1 LFLVVT
7 WPLVGRHIELSQLT
21 AAISARRGAV
31 IVGQPG
37 VGKTTLTLAA
47 LEWAGERGMSSARTT
62 ATHASRGLPFGAF
75 ASMLPPEPM
84 GLDFSRAD
92 LGVLLGRYV
101 RALVD
106 GAGGRPLVVFV
117 DDAHLLDV
125 GSATLVHQLA
135 QTRAATVLATVCAG
149 ESAPDPVVSLWK
161 DGAADRIRIDVLPD
175 AAIEELLVA
184 VLGGPVDTA
193 CVRQLVDRSRGNPLF
208 LRELVSGARE
218 TGALVE
224 GGGLWRL
231 AGTLQPTDRLVELV
245 ALRLGE
251 LTAAERYLLELLA
264 VGEPLGQAD
273 LDQLADSV
281 ALDSLERKGLV
292 ATRMDGRRMQVW
304 LAHPVYGDV
313 VRVGIGVRRERSLAR
328 CRAEVIEA
336 VGGRRREDTLQLA
349 WWRLVEG
356 GGSAELMMAGAVAAR
371 ARHDHALTERMAR
384 AAIDAGGGFEARF
397 LAAEATHLQGRTAD
411 AEREAAALAARATND
426 HERGRVALLRFV
438 NTHFLQLHAADVELV
453 DDALDVITDP
463 FWRDQL
469 LASRFFVRSFGS
481 GPKATMQ
488 YASTL
493 VQGAGSGRVTAAHT
507 SVCYCLVRSGR
518 LDEALELLRRAELPA
533 IPTNDEG
540 WDRWTLFGARVEA
553 LVYGGRLG
561 EAEELLTR
569 AHGQVI
575 EQPLA
580 EATGFVTGWMA
591 ILHLEQGQPVSA
603 FRRASESYTLFRQLG
618 RTAPA
623 RWFYIAAAHALA
635 LSGQANEAA
644 ATLAAL
650 DALALPKILVNEAD
664 LLSARAWTAAAGGDL
679 PAARDQLEAA
689 AALGEEVGDLVG
701 AASALH
707 GLARLGRAQQVHSR
721 LSALAAEIDGDLVT
735 ARAHYTSALAA
746 HDSTAL
752 AKAAND
758 FERLGAN
765 LYAAEASAE
774 AAVVLR
780 RTGKPREARRAEHGA
795 ARLLAGCEGAVTP
808 AVQTVTARA
817 LLTPRELDV
826 AMKAAAGLSNKQIAA
841 DMHISVRT
849 AESHLQRAYEKLGV
863 AGRHELPEA
872 LPHQPR
878 DGSLA
883 SLSLFGAPAPGAV
896 ATTLNA
902 PRDDP
907 ARP

>member
-1 LFLVVT
+1 
-7 WPLVGRHIELSQLT
+7 
-21 AAISARRGAV
+21 V

-125 GSATLVHQLA
+125 GSATLLHQLA

-149 ESAPDPVVSLWK
+149 ESVPDPVVSLWK
-161 DGAADRIRIDVLPD
+161 DGEADRIKIDVLPD

-184 VLGGPVDTA
+184 VLGGAVDTA

-224 GGGLWRL
+224 AGRLWRL

-251 LTAAERYLLELLA
+251 LTAAERHLLELLA

-281 ALDSLERKGLV
+281 AVDSLERKGLI

-336 VGGRRREDTLQLA
+336 AGGRRREDTLQLA
-349 WWRLVEG
+349 WWRLVGG

-384 AAIDAGGGFEARF
+384 AVIDAGGGFEARF
-397 LAAEATHLQGRTAD
+397 LAAEATHLQGRTAE
-411 AEREAAALAARATND
+411 AEHEAAGLAAHATND

-438 NTHFLQLHAADVELV
+438 NTHFLQLHTADVQLV

-463 FWRDQL
+463 FWRDQQ

-488 YASTL
+488 YASTML
-493 VQGAGSGRVTAAHT
+493 QGAGSRRVTAAHT
-507 SVCYCLVRSGR
+507 AVCYSLVRAGR
-518 LDEALELLRRAELPA
+518 VDETLELLRRAELRVIPA
-533 IPTNDEG
+533 NDEG

-569 AHGQVI
+569 AHRQVI

-591 ILHLEQGQPVSA
+591 ILHLEQGRPVSA

-707 GLARLGRAQQVHSR
+707 GLARLGHAQQVHSR
-721 LSALAAEIDGDLVT
+721 LCALAAEIDGDLVT
-735 ARAHYTSALAA
+735 ARAHYASALAA

-765 LYAAEASAE
+765 LYAAEANAE
-774 AAVVLR
+774 AAVILR
-780 RTGKPREARRAEHGA
+780 RTGKPREARRAERGA

-808 AVQTVTARA
+808 SVQTVTART
-817 LLTPRELDV
+817 LLTPCELDV

-872 LPHQPR
+872 LRQQPR
-878 DGSLA
+878 HGSLA
-883 SLSLFGAPAPGAV
+883 SLSLFGVPAPGAV